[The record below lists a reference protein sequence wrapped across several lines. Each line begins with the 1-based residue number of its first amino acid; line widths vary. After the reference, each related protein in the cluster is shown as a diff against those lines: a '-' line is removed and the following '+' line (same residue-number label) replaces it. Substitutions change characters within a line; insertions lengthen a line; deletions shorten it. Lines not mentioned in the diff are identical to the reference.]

1 MNQKPLPK
9 KSLGQHFLVNQALC
23 RRIVELLQ
31 PGPLDRIIEIGPGP
45 GALSRLLEASPHNM
59 LLYLEKDDHWA
70 RVRAAQRRSD
80 CCTFLMDA
88 LSFHWSR
95 LDGEWKIIGNLP
107 YNVASPLIWDIVSQT
122 PHLQRAVFMT
132 QLEVAQRIAA
142 LPSTPHYGALS
153 VWVQSFATP
162 AIEIRIAPG
171 SFRPPPK
178 VDSAVLSFSPL
189 AKKNRHPAQLRQLL
203 HLCFQNRRKQLGGI
217 LKKSGMEF
225 LLAGLEDMRLDPR
238 SRPENLEPAHFG
250 KLASLLASAHQK
262 CRK

>member
-1 MNQKPLPK
+1 MMQKTLPK
-9 KSLGQHFLVNQALC
+9 KSLGQHFLVNQSVC

-45 GALSRLLEASPHNM
+45 GALSRLLEASPHKL
-59 LLYLEKDDHWA
+59 LLYLEKDEHWA
-70 RVRAAQRRSD
+70 RERAGHGKSD
-80 CCTFLMDA
+80 CCSLLIDA

-95 LDGEWKIIGNLP
+95 LSGEWKIIGNLP
-107 YNVASPLIWDIVSQT
+107 YNVASPLIWDILSQT
-122 PHLQRAVFMT
+122 PRLQRAVFMT

-153 VWVQSFATP
+153 VWAQSHAIP

-171 SFRPPPK
+171 SFRPQPK

-189 AKKNRHPAQLRQLL
+189 AQKPRHPAQLRQLL

-217 LKKSGMEF
+217 FKKNGMEF
-225 LLAGLEDMRLDPR
+225 LLALLEDMRLDPR
-238 SRPENLEPAHFG
+238 SRPENLNPAHFG
-250 KLASLLASAHQK
+250 QLAALLASHQK
-262 CRK
+262 SQE